1 MNEAPLRLAAV
12 ERRYRTEAGELPV
25 LLGADL
31 TIAAGEIVALVAPS
45 GTGKSTLLHLAG
57 LLEKPDGGEVFIAGQ
72 AAGSLSD
79 EARTTIRRTTIGF
92 VYQFHH
98 LLPEFTAAENI
109 ILPQLAAGKSRAEAT
124 ERAKDLLGVFG
135 LQARLDHRP
144 GKLSGGEQQRVAIA
158 RALANQPRLL
168 LADEPTGNLDVGT
181 SDRVFAELLEQVRGQ
196 GLAALIATHNPDLA
210 RRMDRVV
217 TLRDGKIVGA

>member
-1 MNEAPLRLAAV
+1 
-12 ERRYRTEAGELPV
+12 
-25 LLGADL
+25 LLG
-31 TIAAGEIVALVAPS
+31 I
-45 GTGKSTLLHLAG
+45 
-57 LLEKPDGGEVFIAGQ
+57 
-72 AAGSLSD
+72 
-79 EARTTIRRTTIGF
+79 
-92 VYQFHH
+92 
-98 LLPEFTAAENI
+98 
-109 ILPQLAAGKSRAEAT
+109 
-124 ERAKDLLGVFG
+124 FG

-168 LADEPTGNLDVGT
+168 LADEPTGNLDVAT

-217 TLRDGKIVGA
+217 TLRDGKIVSG